1 MTRINVRVYALILND
16 KKEILIS
23 EENRYGKSFTKFPGG
38 GLEWGEGIKECLVR
52 ELEEELG
59 LKAMIG
65 NLFYVNEFFQ
75 ESAFAKNNQMISFY
89 YRITSIDFQSIEVVE
104 GDLPIQENE
113 ERFRWVSLDKIFEE
127 HFTFPI
133 DKEVSKRLADL

>member
-23 EENRYGKSFTKFPGG
+23 EENRHGKSFTKFPGG

-65 NLFYVNEFFQ
+65 DLFYVNEFFQ

-89 YRITSIDFQSIEVVE
+89 YSITSIDFQSIEVVE
-104 GDLPIQENE
+104 DDLPIQENE
-113 ERFRWVSLDKIFEE
+113 ERFRWVSLDKISEE
-127 HFTFPI
+127 SFTFPI
-133 DKEVSKRLADL
+133 DKEVGKRLANP